1 MHTANLILI
10 LVAMTVAAYYLAH
23 SRSMALA
30 KPLGGIRH
38 LHSLPFYYG
47 LRAAIWCGVPAL
59 LLLAC
64 WLIFDEPIIAG
75 AVLAS
80 LPEHLQPTTVSQE
93 NLILG
98 TVRNLA
104 TGSLSADSVD
114 PALAAASERL
124 VALREMGG
132 RIISAGVLGLALL
145 GGFVAWI
152 TMSPLLR
159 ARQ

>member
-47 LRAAIWCGVPAL
+47 LRAAILRGVPAL

-64 WLIFDEPIIAG
+64 WLNFDEPIIAG

-80 LPEHLQPTTVSQE
+80 LHEHLQPPTVAQALPST
-93 NLILG
+93 G
-98 TVRNLA
+98 TLRSIV
-104 TGSLSADSVD
+104 TGYLPAICSD
-114 PALAAASERL
+114 PST
-124 VALREMGG
+124 
-132 RIISAGVLGLALL
+132 S
-145 GGFVAWI
+145 
-152 TMSPLLR
+152 
-159 ARQ
+159 